1 MSVHIIIGGC
11 GRLGAEIAE
20 RLSADP
26 DTDVVVLDTD
36 PRAFDRLG
44 TGFNGETLVGD
55 CTDRDV
61 LEQAG
66 IGRADGLMAVTR
78 SDNANLMTVEIAT
91 HLYDVPRT
99 IARLFN
105 PEREDV
111 YRKLGVRYVSST
123 GTIAKLFLNEFR
135 HDAYPLH
142 VAFLDTDVSMVDLEL
157 DTEAHGMQVA
167 EFEQDG
173 LLRIAAVRRG
183 ARVFIPDAT
192 DRLEIDDIITAAMK
206 PGARRRIG
214 GLVREPY
221 GRDRARTTLQANGTI
236 GDPAPD
242 APTDD
247 APTDDPPADDPPA
260 GAGASETGEPTT
272 APERG

>member
-1 MSVHIIIGGC
+1 MHIIIGGC

-20 RLSADP
+20 QLSTDA
-26 DTDVVVLDTD
+26 DTDVVIIDTD
-36 PRAFDRLG
+36 SLAFDRLG
-44 TGFNGETLVGD
+44 AGFNGETLVGD

-66 IGRADGLMAVTR
+66 IQHGDGLIAVTR

-123 GTIAKLFLNEFR
+123 NLIAKLFLNEFR
-135 HDAYPLH
+135 EDSFPLH
-142 VAFLDTDVSMVDLEL
+142 VSFTDTDVSIVDVEI
-157 DTEAHGMQVA
+157 DTTGHGMTVD

-173 LLRIAAVRRG
+173 LLRVAAVRRG
-183 ARVFIPDAT
+183 ARVFIPDPA
-192 DRLEIDDIITAAMK
+192 DRLERDDVATVAMK
-206 PGARRRIG
+206 PAAHRSLIE
-214 GLVREPY
+214 LVRNPF
-221 GRDRARTTLQANGTI
+221 ARERV
-236 GDPAPD
+236 D
-242 APTDD
+242 AFKD
-247 APTDDPPADDPPA
+247 
-260 GAGASETGEPTT
+260 
-272 APERG
+272 